1 MFVKK
6 SLALGLIAAI
16 GTSPAMALFNL
27 DAVTASG
34 TLVGLETLDGN
45 AVQAVGL
52 VNYPDLINVG
62 NIYNTTNALGIT
74 IPNTVT
80 RYVRY
85 DLTNAVFSVAPVASG
100 TNMTFAVVDGG
111 TAGAGYVVFSL
122 VAALGTVPTRD
133 IGLVTT
139 TSLAVNPAV
148 TSSDQV
154 LIKYRA
160 YETLTGASSQAT
172 ALKTTAPALP
182 LVSFGSGITT
192 AIVPT
197 TAVNI
202 ADVNT
207 DFKKFTAAAQ
217 STVLANLGKANIAV
231 TTAIDAVTGV
241 TVSVANSLNLSTT
254 TATITGDF
262 SIATQVYGMSAAS
275 ACTGRTALT
284 INTAKTAATAITGT
298 ALIAKPF
305 FCLAVGATNTAAIP
319 KGSFTVAIDNKT
331 SATTV
336 INQPSDL
343 TGVIGTVAHNG
354 TTVELPYLSTFA
366 SYNQR
371 VYMVNRGA
379 TAATYSMTF
388 QPETGVTAV
397 AGTGAT
403 GTIPAGGTLSVK
415 ASDIVTLTGKTRVAA
430 TLSIVAATANVSVAT
445 QQVNLSDKG
454 TDTVTYK

>member
-16 GTSPAMALFNL
+16 GTSPAMAVFNL
-27 DAVTASG
+27 DAVTATG

-62 NIYNTTNALGIT
+62 NIYDTTNALGIT

-111 TAGAGYVVFSL
+111 TAGAGYAVFSL
-122 VAALGTVPTRD
+122 VAGVGTVPTRD
-133 IGLVTT
+133 ISLVAT

-148 TSSDQV
+148 TSTDSV
-154 LIKYRA
+154 NIKYRA
-160 YETLTGASSQAT
+160 YETLTGASSQGT
-172 ALKTTAPALP
+172 ALLTKAPALA
-182 LVSFGSGITT
+182 LVTFGSGITT
-192 AIVPT
+192 AIAPT
-197 TAVNI
+197 TLVNI

-217 STVLANLGKANIAV
+217 STTLANLGKANIAV
-231 TTAIDAVTGV
+231 TAAVDAVTGV

-262 SIATQVYGMSAAS
+262 GIATQVYGMSANANCS
-275 ACTGRTALT
+275 SRTNLT
-284 INTAKTAATAITGT
+284 VNAAKTAATALTGT

-305 FCLAVGATNTAAIP
+305 FCLAVGATNTVAIP

-331 SATTV
+331 AATTV
-336 INQPSDL
+336 INQPADK
-343 TGVIGTVAHNG
+343 TAVIGSVAHNG

-379 TAATYSMTF
+379 GAATYSMVF
-388 QPETGVTAV
+388 QPEAGVTAV

-430 TLSIVAATANVSVAT
+430 TLNIVAASTNVSVAT